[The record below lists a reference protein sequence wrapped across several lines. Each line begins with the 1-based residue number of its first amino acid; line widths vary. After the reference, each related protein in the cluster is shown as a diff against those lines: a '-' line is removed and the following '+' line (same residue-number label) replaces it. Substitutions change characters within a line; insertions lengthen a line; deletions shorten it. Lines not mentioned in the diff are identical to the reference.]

1 MFLCTTGFNATA
13 HAKYNT
19 IEYDVGDPMYKV
31 ICGKDNTST
40 VKVHFYK
47 GEADGSN
54 DNPYLVPQG
63 SYPEVLYE
71 INGELS
77 KPKECT
83 MWSNFQDK
91 RVIEEKDDGDL
102 TDTPIQIKGYT
113 FMSPKFST
121 LSVAFKVS
129 INDGDLPFEDKSFK
143 EGDMLTYIDELQD
156 EAYAEKR
163 KIRKRKRKYN

>member
-40 VKVHFYK
+40 LKVHFYK

-71 INGELS
+71 INGELR

-83 MWSNFQDK
+83 MWSNFQG
-91 RVIEEKDDGDL
+91 EK
-102 TDTPIQIKGYT
+102 
-113 FMSPKFST
+113 
-121 LSVAFKVS
+121 
-129 INDGDLPFEDKSFK
+129 
-143 EGDMLTYIDELQD
+143 
-156 EAYAEKR
+156 
-163 KIRKRKRKYN
+163 

>member
-13 HAKYNT
+13 HDKYNT

-63 SYPEVLYE
+63 SFPEVLYE

-77 KPKECT
+77 TPKEST
-83 MWSNFQDK
+83 MWSNNKDK
-91 RVIEEKDDGDL
+91 IVFEVLATGDD
-102 TDTPIQIKGYT
+102 TQTPIQIKGYT
-113 FMSPKFST
+113 FMSPKF
-121 LSVAFKVS
+121 F
-129 INDGDLPFEDKSFK
+129 
-143 EGDMLTYIDELQD
+143 
-156 EAYAEKR
+156 
-163 KIRKRKRKYN
+163 